1 MQQPPGLCSSNPG
14 AHTLQHKVRASQQ
27 CLLLLCAESSPP
39 QEALPDA
46 VGVRPLSPSVSS
58 PSVSSPS
65 VPALQENL
73 EIEGEERVII
83 SGGAGLG
90 HLPP

>member
-39 QEALPDA
+39 QEALPGA
-46 VGVRPLSPSVSS
+46 VGVRPLS

-83 SGGAGLG
+83 SGGEGLG

>member
-39 QEALPDA
+39 QEHSQ
-46 VGVRPLSPSVSS
+46 VRW
-58 PSVSSPS
+58 
-65 VPALQENL
+65 
-73 EIEGEERVII
+73 G
-83 SGGAGLG
+83 
-90 HLPP
+90 